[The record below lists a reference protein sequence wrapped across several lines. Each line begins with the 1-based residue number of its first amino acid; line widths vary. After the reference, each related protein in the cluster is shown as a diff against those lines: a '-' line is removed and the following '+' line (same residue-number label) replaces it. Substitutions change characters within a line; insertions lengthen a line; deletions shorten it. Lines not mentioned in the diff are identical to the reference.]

1 MKNHWTKFVGFYA
14 LTLVAFGLPAAM
26 AAQAPNPRSAVNGAV
41 ATQRTDGRTVVR
53 GDGNNTGV
61 VSDSVRSAVQRS
73 GALVGRSATNV
84 KSASPRS
91 AVRQNSVVR
100 SGDVQK
106 SGAVVRSAT
115 PGRFMGV
122 NTGASARNSSPVS
135 NYGLSRA
142 ASQSRATAVFSDV
155 SKIGGG
161 YASCRDAYAT
171 CMDQFCAAAN
181 DTYRRCYCSERFID
195 FRDVEYALD
204 EAKVLLQQFED
215 NNLNAVD
222 KTAAEVDAMY
232 SASIG
237 EAAIKK
243 DTSGAQSILDEI
255 GDLLSGKKKA
265 SASQGS
271 STSLGVLSLDF
282 STDIGDVWGGDGG
295 TSIFDSST
303 GVDLTSLEGVD
314 LYNASNKQCLQM
326 VADSC
331 ENKATLNMASSA
343 YGIMITQDCNA
354 YERSLNAKREGVL
367 NTVRQAE
374 KILRQ
379 ARLEEYRAH
388 NSQDVN
394 ECLTRVRDAIT
405 NEVACGASYKR
416 CLDYSGKYVRPETGE
431 VIYSSTLFQLA
442 DQIVLSGGAEV
453 TDILG
458 ANPNYNMFLDSKK
471 MFANTA
477 LDSCRDIS
485 ELVWTEFK
493 RSALIEIA
501 QAQADLIEEVKMSCV
516 NTMAECY
523 DTQTDALK
531 GFDKTTAQASGALSA
546 YASKAMCQDK
556 VVACAALYG
565 GTKCEVNDKGQITNA
580 DTCGLQAL
588 RAFVDTVDSVRV
600 AEGCESALEK
610 YVTDLCTPQTGDME
624 YPWECRS
631 LEMGDSGDLSLVTR
645 LSTVTDIGNNFS
657 KIIAKYAVDNC
668 SNPTEE
674 KEKQTFDALPALTK
688 TQVQRFVDDV
698 QEELSYQLMETC
710 ENLDG
715 YWLQPSDTAA
725 ISASKPLAAFYRTV
739 YGGNTENRTFGFCA
753 ENSTRVS
760 CLAYNSNASK
770 DGEDGEPLTVA
781 SYNLERDECTFSD
794 EWFASQCALMGD
806 GYYENGICYVASSE
820 APGR

>member
-1 MKNHWTKFVGFYA
+1 MKNSWTNLVGFY
-14 LTLVAFGLPAAM
+14 TLLVGAFGVMPVM
-26 AAQAPNPRSAVNGAV
+26 AAQAPNPRSAANTAV
-41 ATQRTDGRTVVR
+41 APQRADGQAVVR
-53 GDGNNTGV
+53 GSGNNTAV
-61 VSDSVRSAVQRS
+61 VSDVVRSAVRRNDV
-73 GALVGRSATNV
+73 AIGRSATNV
-84 KSASPRS
+84 KTASPRS
-91 AVRQNSVVR
+91 AVRQNTVVR

-106 SGAVVRSAT
+106 SGATVRSAT
-115 PGRFMGV
+115 VGRVPGAIV
-122 NTGASARNSSPVS
+122 GASARNSSPVS

-142 ASQSRATAVFSDV
+142 ATLSRATAVFSDV

-195 FRDVEYALD
+195 FRDTEYALD

-232 SASIG
+232 SATIG

-243 DTSGAQSILDEI
+243 DTSGAQSILNEI

-265 SASQGS
+265 TSSQGNS
-271 STSLGVLSLDF
+271 NSLGVLSLDF

-303 GVDLTSLEGVD
+303 GVDLTTLEGVD

-326 VADSC
+326 ITDSC
-331 ENKATLNMASSA
+331 DNKATLNMASSA

-354 YERSLNAKREGVL
+354 YEKSLNAKREGVL

-394 ECLTRVRDAIT
+394 ECLTRVKEAIT
-405 NEVACGASYKR
+405 NEVACGANYKR

-442 DQIVLSGGAEV
+442 DQITLTGSADVLGDNGG
-453 TDILG
+453 
-458 ANPNYNMFLDSKK
+458 YNAFLDAKK
-471 MFANTA
+471 MFANAA
-477 LDSCRDIS
+477 LDTCRDIS
-485 ELVWTEFK
+485 DLVWTEFK

-523 DTQTDALK
+523 DTQTEALK
-531 GFDKTTAQASGALSA
+531 GFDKTTAQATGALSA

-556 VVACAALYG
+556 VIACAALYG
-565 GTKCEVNDKGQITNA
+565 STDCTVNDGKITNP
-580 DTCGLQAL
+580 DKCGLAEL
-588 RAFVDTVDSVRV
+588 RAFVNTVDNVRV
-600 AEGCESALEK
+600 AEGCESALDK
-610 YVTDLCTPQTGDME
+610 YVTDLCTPKTGNMK
-624 YPWECRS
+624 YPWDCRS
-631 LEMGDSGDLSLVTR
+631 LTMGSITELGGISQA
-645 LSTVTDIGNNFS
+645 STVSDIGNNFG
-657 KIIAKYAVDNC
+657 KMIAKYAVDNC
-668 SNPTEE
+668 SDPTLKTKEE
-674 KEKQTFDALPALTK
+674 KHFNNLPEITR
-688 TQVQRFVDDV
+688 TQVQRFIEDV
-698 QEELSYQLMETC
+698 QDELSYQLMETC

-715 YWLQPSDTAA
+715 YWLQPGDTQT
-725 ISASKPLAAFYRTV
+725 INSSKPLLSFYKNV
-739 YGGNTENRTFGFCA
+739 YAGDVDNNKTFGFCA

-760 CLAYNSNASK
+760 CLAYNSNAAK
-770 DGEDGEPLTVA
+770 DGEDGEALTVA

-794 EWFASQCALMGD
+794 EWFASQCALMGN
-806 GYYENGICYVASSE
+806 GYYENGICYVAASE
-820 APGR
+820 APER